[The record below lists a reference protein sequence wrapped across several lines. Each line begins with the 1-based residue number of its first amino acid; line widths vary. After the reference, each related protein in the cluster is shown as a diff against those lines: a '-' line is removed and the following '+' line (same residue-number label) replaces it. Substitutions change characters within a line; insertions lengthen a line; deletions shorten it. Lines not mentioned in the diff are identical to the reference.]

1 MKYYSLFYNACQAR
15 LYGGQGSGF
24 GIRTVTEGTPKEVID
39 ELGKSTLYRYSAGS
53 YDTQLFEVAPE
64 RVNDY
69 PRGYVFH
76 RLGQTDY
83 YLMARTAYIGY
94 DIGFYLN
101 GKPCRGGNY
110 VVNLYAFE
118 GWPGKKIF
126 SLLQDNCAS
135 GCLQFLPSDCTPK
148 FDNAEL
154 ETLIVGKPQFLP
166 MEHKPLAELSA
177 SIPQESIDIYFSYLE
192 ARGKNQPLVVRTKA
206 ADAARI
212 AAGFMSLLPDDI
224 ARMTQ
229 FVLNYQEEGTPH
241 GFAVTFI
248 NEYYQYEI
256 SPISCTFADLI
267 SGIRKIM
274 PLESKWR
281 EDMEKEITVGGLGE
295 DLSSW
300 IYSQTAANS
309 VSLSKEINEALY
321 TYCHHP
327 ECFDMNMARTPGF
340 LEALADNISRSGLD
354 DLILNALVKSEIASA
369 SDASKVSSQVL
380 YAGQMSTLGLLSD
393 SSKNALKLQLAF
405 IANRSVKDLSEL
417 FEKVNEC
424 ELDRY
429 MSKSDFPSLEDVAL
443 GCVLNKIGNTRKI
456 MTYLEKSAENRV
468 SLFVEVAKNY
478 PETIYVC
485 KANLRDDSDA
495 AARIDY
501 LTEFKDYYSYE
512 GFADVFFGQLKSE
525 LQTESAEPRKLMRKF
540 KMLADANRAFAKM
553 LFSDSGIYVRL
564 YQLFEPTCK
573 EGNAADISL
582 IRECVM
588 DVIPEDSVSRKK
600 WHLLLNVLET
610 TADGVKVID
619 YYNLALKIE
628 ADKALR
634 FIVPDCFDKI
644 AKNEIADF
652 IENIRSVFDERQ
664 IIEKAKEQN
673 LRQCY
678 LAAIAKAYS
687 YDFRQIEALA
697 PEFRL
702 PEKEFS
708 QFMKTYFPSMWKKQ
722 AVKSFFSGLFSR
734 KSVKGD
740 GETVKDAEQS
750 SGMKRKKKK

>member
-1 MKYYSLFYNACQAR
+1 MKYYSLFYNACQAH
-15 LYGGQGSGF
+15 LYGGPGSGF

-53 YDTQLFEVAPE
+53 YDTQLFEVDPE
-64 RVNDY
+64 KVNAY
-69 PRGYVFH
+69 PQGYVFH
-76 RLGQTDY
+76 RLGQTEY

-118 GWPGKKIF
+118 GWPGKKAF
-126 SLLQDNCAS
+126 SLLQDNCLS

-148 FDNAEL
+148 SDNAEL
-154 ETLIVGKPQFLP
+154 KTLIVGKPQFLP
-166 MEHKPLAELSA
+166 MEHKPLAELSS

-192 ARGKNQPLVVRTKA
+192 ARGKRQPLVVRAKA

-212 AAGFMSLLPDDI
+212 ASGFMSLLPD
-224 ARMTQ
+224 AVAQMTP

-274 PLESKWR
+274 PLESMWR
-281 EDMEKEITVGGLGE
+281 EDVEKEVAVGGLSE
-295 DLSSW
+295 DMASW
-300 IYSQTAANS
+300 IYSQVASNS
-309 VSLSKEINEALY
+309 VSLSKEVNETLY

-327 ECFDMNMARTPGF
+327 ERFDMNMARTPGF
-340 LEALADNISRSGLD
+340 MEALADNISRSGLD
-354 DLILNALVKSEIASA
+354 ARILNAHVRAEIVSA
-369 SDASKVSSQVL
+369 SDASKVSLLVL
-380 YAGQMSTLGLLSD
+380 YAGQMSKLGLLSD
-393 SSKNALKLQLAF
+393 SSKEALKLQLAF
-405 IANRSVKDLSEL
+405 IANRSVQDLSEL

-468 SLFVEVAKNY
+468 HLFVEVAKNH
-478 PETIYVC
+478 PETIDAC

-501 LTEFKDYYSYE
+501 LTEFNDYYSYE
-512 GFADVFFGQLKSE
+512 DFADVFFGQLKSE
-525 LQTESAEPRKLMRKF
+525 LHAESAEPRQLMRKF

-582 IRECVM
+582 IRECVL
-588 DVIPEDSVSRKK
+588 DVIPEDSVSRKE
-600 WHLLLNVLET
+600 WNLLLSVLEA

-619 YYNLALKIE
+619 YYNLALKIR
-628 ADKALR
+628 AGNALR
-634 FIVPDCFDKI
+634 LIAPACFGKI
-644 AKNEIADF
+644 AKDEITDF
-652 IENIRSVFDERQ
+652 LENIRSVFDERQ

-673 LRQCY
+673 LSQCY
-678 LAAIAKAYS
+678 LAAISKVYG
-687 YDFRQIEALA
+687 YDFEQIKALA
-697 PEFRL
+697 PEFRMS
-702 PEKEFS
+702 EIEFS
-708 QFMKTYFPSMWKKQ
+708 QFMKSYFPSMWKKQ
-722 AVKSFFSGLFSR
+722 AIKSFFSGLFSR
-734 KSVKGD
+734 KSVKAA
-740 GETVKDAEQS
+740 GETVKDAAKQPA
-750 SGMKRKKKK
+750 GMKRKKK